1 MTEYEEL
8 KKLADSFFDW
18 PTEDRTQVT
27 LTSAILFAQHVI
39 GAAPQQAAEPVV
51 ITLGKGDKLV
61 ADIFADDS
69 GGVVHKAG
77 VGIFDPTPGTIY
89 GVGVKDTRAD
99 GLPIT
104 ADRNPLVLIWSDKP
118 ESLQVIVDELQESI
132 ARLAGQPP
140 AQPHPWAPNRFE
152 YDRSI
157 HSCPDAKAWADLFV
171 QTFPGLADKHDLMV
185 TWFANA
191 MMAMHDHLQRKSA
204 QPAPIPTSERL
215 PTEAD
220 GDCYGNVWWWNTK
233 KETWI
238 LLAWSASLDD
248 RCWPHWL
255 PTGLTRPA
263 APGGE

>member
-1 MTEYEEL
+1 MTEYVMIDKGALQMVINALRRDAEEGRAARGEMAGI
-8 KKLADSFFDW
+8 LA
-18 PTEDRTQVT
+18 
-27 LTSAILFAQHVI
+27 
-39 GAAPQQAAEPVV
+39 AAPQQAAEPVNEGRLRSIV
-51 ITLGKGDKLV
+51 RQAMLRANTNYQAGGGYERYLAMLD
-61 ADIFADDS
+61 ADAANFAQQ
-69 GGVVHKAG
+69 
-77 VGIFDPTPGTIY
+77 I
-89 GVGVKDTRAD
+89 
-99 GLPIT
+99 
-104 ADRNPLVLIWSDKP
+104 SD
-118 ESLQVIVDELQESI
+118 LY
-132 ARLAGQPP
+132 AAHPP
-140 AQPHPWAPNRFE
+140 AQPNPWAPNRFE

-157 HSCPDAKAWADLFV
+157 HSNPDAKAWADLFV

-263 APGGE
+263 APDSECHTCNGSGHAQDQSGEACTICHGTGTAAPDSGDVR